1 MSEPK
6 LTGSHGCGGSCGCG
20 GGCGENCKCRKVAA
34 GAGYTDN
41 VITVL
46 DLRPEVLRI
55 VKKPDRYDIID
66 LAQNR
71 MNDQGYQFIEM
82 HTAGDVTDVIRAFCS
97 DKIIIN
103 TDGVERSF
111 MVYGYILCK
120 KDKENGVWLNSETGE
135 VVEMRIKSH
144 RVKVQLPGEDKPR
157 EVLCGDLYDV
167 YGQIVKETPQYY
179 KGKDYYYRICCALI
193 VDPAVQ
199 EDMPKKT
206 IPSLKTI
213 MTKAKDTIKN
223 GGNICQGA
231 SAAEAT
237 HIIRAVLADAVS
249 VEGVNGTKI
258 YSVYGAV
265 VFKKNAETGNWENTH
280 TGEEM
285 AVIPI
290 SHTQKVDLTGNGD
303 TQTVQFGHV
312 LDFYCQIF
320 KREG

>member
-1 MSEPK
+1 MTKRKQE
-6 LTGSHGCGGSCGCG
+6 GSQGCGGNCSCG
-20 GGCGENCKCRKVAA
+20 GGCGENCKCRKAAA
-34 GAGYTDN
+34 GDSDN
-41 VITVL
+41 VLTVL
-46 DLRPEVLRI
+46 ELRHQISSISQVPN
-55 VKKPDRYDIID
+55 RYSIADM
-66 LAQNR
+66 AKGR
-71 MNDQGYQFIEM
+71 MNDQGYQFIEKR
-82 HTAGDVTDVIRAFCS
+82 TSGEVTHAIRVFCS

-103 TDGVERSF
+103 TDGVEHSF

-120 KDKENGVWLNSETGE
+120 KDKENRVWMNSETGE
-135 VVEMRIKSH
+135 TVEMRIKSH
-144 RVKVQLPGEDKPR
+144 RVTVQLPGEPEPR

-167 YGQIVKETPQYY
+167 YGQIVEVAHQHYN
-179 KGKDYYYRICCALI
+179 GEDDYYRICRELI
-193 VDPAVQ
+193 VDPATK
-199 EDMPKKT
+199 EKMPKKT

-231 SAAEAT
+231 STAEAT
-237 HIIRAVLADAVS
+237 HIIRAFLADAVS

-290 SHTQKVDLTGNGD
+290 SHTQKVDLTGKGD
-303 TQTVQFGHV
+303 IRTVQFGHV